1 MKLKKIW
8 KIFISLIIIS
18 FLCGTGV
25 FYLYNYEISPVDKHD
40 KKDVVFTVKKG
51 STTKTIAKELK
62 SASLIHDEN
71 FFVIYMKLNK
81 ISNLQASTYRLK
93 RSMTLKQII
102 SIINKGEGFNPD
114 EIKITFKEG
123 KNIRN
128 VAKVISENTN
138 NEYNSVIEKINNKE
152 YIDELIKKYW
162 FLKDDIKNKDIFYA
176 LEGYLFPN
184 TYVFN
189 NKDVTIDVI
198 FEKMLDETDKILS
211 KYKND
216 IEKSDYSVHE
226 LITLASIIELEGL
239 NDSNRPD
246 VASVFYNRLD
256 KGISLGSDVTACYA
270 QKIDDTALC
279 HRTANFNYP
288 SKYNTRVVTNLGLP
302 IGPIC
307 NPSESSIKA
316 AINPNKTDYMYF
328 VADKNTKLYF
338 FKTKSEFEKKIKE
351 LKQSGNWL

>member
-1 MKLKKIW
+1 MKLRRIW
-8 KIFISLIIIS
+8 KVFITLIIIG
-18 FLCGTGV
+18 FLCGGSAFV
-25 FYLYNYEISPVDKHD
+25 LYNYELSAVDKSDD
-40 KKDVVFTVKKG
+40 KDIVFTVEKG
-51 STTKTIAKELK
+51 STTKKIGKDLK

-71 FFVIYMKLNK
+71 FFILYMKLNN
-81 ISNLQASTYRLK
+81 ISNLQASTYKLK
-93 RSMTLKQII
+93 RSMDLKEIV
-102 SIINKGEGFNPD
+102 SIINKGEGYNPD

-123 KNIRN
+123 KNIRS

-138 NEYNSVIEKINNKE
+138 NKENAVIEKVNNKE
-152 YIDELIKKYW
+152 YVDSLIKKYW
-162 FLKDDIKNKDIFYA
+162 FLKEDVKNKDIYYS

-184 TYVFN
+184 TYVFK
-189 NKDVTIDVI
+189 NKDVTVEEI
-198 FEKMLDETDKILS
+198 FEKMLDETDKVLT
-211 KYKND
+211 KYKKD
-216 IEKSDYSVHE
+216 ITSSKYSVHE
-226 LITLASIIELEGL
+226 IITMASIVELEGL

-279 HRTANFNYP
+279 HKTANFNYP

-302 IGPIC
+302 VGPIC

-316 AINPNKTDYMYF
+316 AIYPNKTNYMFF